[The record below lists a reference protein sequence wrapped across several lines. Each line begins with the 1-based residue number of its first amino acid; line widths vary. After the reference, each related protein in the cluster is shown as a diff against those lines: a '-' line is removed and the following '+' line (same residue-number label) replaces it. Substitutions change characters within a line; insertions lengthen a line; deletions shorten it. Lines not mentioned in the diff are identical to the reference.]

1 MEAETISEMNLG
13 KAICDGS
20 GRRKRMNAEEIF
32 NQIGFGKEN
41 SVSRPSN
48 EYVDRKLRRIIE
60 RANTN
65 GDCIISGKNGYY
77 RPLQDRSEEQHELN
91 HYLSS
96 ELHRARAILH
106 KRECMIDTS
115 KKWRDVDC
123 QLKIAE
129 EKELP
134 GKENLQ
140 KNCENMVICVEEG
153 SSIPG
158 QMAMRMW

>member
-1 MEAETISEMNLG
+1 MEAETISEMNLE
-13 KAICDGS
+13 KAICDDS

-32 NQIGFGKEN
+32 EQIGFGKEN

-106 KRECMIDTS
+106 KRERMIDTS

-134 GKENLQ
+134 EKENLQ
-140 KNCENMVICVEEG
+140 KKCENMVICVEED

-158 QMAMRMW
+158 QMVMRMW